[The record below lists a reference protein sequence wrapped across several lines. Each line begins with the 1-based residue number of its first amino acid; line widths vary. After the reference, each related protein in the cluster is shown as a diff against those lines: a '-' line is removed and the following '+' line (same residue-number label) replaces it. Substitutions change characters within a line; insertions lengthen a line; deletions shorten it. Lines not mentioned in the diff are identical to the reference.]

1 MIVLVKDF
9 WNLKSPKLIMIF
21 WHHNMNIFGTLLR
34 NQGVILPLRKKK
46 KSLNPDQDQ
55 DPKKDL
61 ANRKSKKIIFY
72 KK

>member
-1 MIVLVKDF
+1 
-9 WNLKSPKLIMIF
+9 
-21 WHHNMNIFGTLLR
+21 MNIFGTLLR